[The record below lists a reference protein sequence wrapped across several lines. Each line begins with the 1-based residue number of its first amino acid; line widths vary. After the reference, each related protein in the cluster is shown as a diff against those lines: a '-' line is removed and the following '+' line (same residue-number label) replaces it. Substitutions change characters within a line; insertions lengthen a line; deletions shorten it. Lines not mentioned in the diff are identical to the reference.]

1 MRISDSNDIA
11 ALAVSE
17 SSLLN
22 YINIYIS
29 LSTNIA
35 ADVSIEE
42 DSTMLIVDIVTLI
55 SKQMVFSVTRRVM
68 CFLDDVIRNVRKI

>member
-29 LSTNIA
+29 PSTNIA
-35 ADVSIEE
+35 VDVSIEE

>member
-1 MRISDSNDIA
+1 MLFI
-11 ALAVSE
+11 
-17 SSLLN
+17 N

-29 LSTNIA
+29 PSTNIA
-35 ADVSIEE
+35 VDVSIEE